1 MSVQRAPLTTSWK
14 CSGRP
19 RSRPFNSR
27 PAESRAGARSISNTL
42 VVVSASSASATGA
55 PFKTALTAY
64 VSSSCVCAFGATS
77 SAGRSGSMGGGSAH
91 AHRTIGAAAQKRQKN
106 RFTGSVSI
114 NAILAPRRFRHGS
127 VGFSGR
133 RARGLHLFEGAAA
146 QAVDHRFAGR
156 ASIGAGE
163 NVYAAQAKVWQGCT
177 SRRRRPKSQRG
188 GVEAHG
194 RNRLAS
200 DGIGGRMLVVE
211 HRQFERLA
219 GRKRRVGDHVGEFAR
234 DIEVTASVVA
244 DVEYQVGDVQCLQL
258 CYRVEQRVLGS
269 CVV

>member
-133 RARGLHLFEGAAA
+133 RASGLHLLEGAGRRRAYPGGRSIGERCSQSQFIWIA
-146 QAVDHRFAGR
+146 ERMRQIIGNRASRNKYARVRGRIHGREAIRVVTEYHLIDALELDRKIRCPTVVGWIEAIRFAASGR
-156 ASIGAGE
+156 
-163 NVYAAQAKVWQGCT
+163 T
-177 SRRRRPKSQRG
+177 
-188 GVEAHG
+188 
-194 RNRLAS
+194 
-200 DGIGGRMLVVE
+200 
-211 HRQFERLA
+211 
-219 GRKRRVGDHVGEFAR
+219 
-234 DIEVTASVVA
+234 
-244 DVEYQVGDVQCLQL
+244 
-258 CYRVEQRVLGS
+258 
-269 CVV
+269 